1 MAAVLLF
8 VWLIRGILVISQYS
22 TPILLTIFAFI
33 FLAGIF
39 QTRTRSGASRA
50 ISSFLWHVA
59 GASILI
65 AIAIWFLTWVASV
78 QSTTLPTLITSQVPY
93 LVIIAIAAGLLGYAI
108 RQVSPREG
116 GIHTTRPAIV
126 VSPDSEVK
134 AAGASLSTKAD
145 SIALPIARHG
155 RTVGCVVFGDL
166 RATFE
171 TPMGRV
177 TAPITGP
184 VATFGIPF
192 RGNRAG
198 ADETA
203 KVASQ
208 NVDQIIRRALTEPS
222 GPRADSSWRDID
234 LPFIH
239 VHEDWF
245 GESVDVGPISVRS
258 GPDGD
263 NVRIGGFDIDSDDR
277 DRGFRR
283 HHRHHDNW
291 RASWFARG
299 SQESTYLSV
308 SYGNVAAK
316 WNGSSLS
323 VKGDSMKLTSGSDG
337 FEYSPT
343 EVKTFSPLHT
353 LHVANQKMTLDTRK
367 FSLNVTADHIALRAE
382 SGSKSSDSADLARDL
397 RSLFTEEAKKHIQ
410 DVMNGVPIDID
421 EMLSSTE
428 EALTKY
434 D

>member
-8 VWLIRGILVISQYS
+8 VWIVRSFLAISQYS
-22 TPILLTIFAFI
+22 TPILLATFGFM
-33 FLAGIF
+33 FLSGVF
-39 QTRTRSGASRA
+39 QTRTRSGIAHA

-59 GASILI
+59 GVSIFV
-65 AIAIWFLTWVASV
+65 AIVIWFLTWVASV

-108 RQVSPREG
+108 RQITPRQG
-116 GIHTTRPAIV
+116 GIHPSKPAVIIR
-126 VSPDSEVK
+126 PDSEVK
-134 AAGASLSTKAD
+134 AGGVALSTKAD
-145 SIALPIARHG
+145 SVALPVARQG
-155 RTVGCVVFGDL
+155 KAVGCVVFGDL
-166 RATFE
+166 KATFD

-192 RGNRAG
+192 RGDKAG

-203 KVASQ
+203 KAASQ

-222 GPRADSSWRDID
+222 GPRANGSWRDID

-263 NVRIGGFDIDSDDR
+263 SVRIGGFDVDSDDR
-277 DRGFRR
+277 DRGFRH
-283 HHRHHDNW
+283 HHRHHDAW

-323 VKGDSMKLTSGSDG
+323 VKGDSMKLTSGADG

-382 SGSKSSDSADLARDL
+382 SGSKSTDSADLARDL

-428 EALTKY
+428 EALKKY